1 MEAHNGTPE
10 PEVLDMTNAGNLT
23 ELAAPKTPTMT
34 DVLAFLERYDALG
47 KFHEAEHHAY
57 RRYRDEVASVE
68 DWLKA
73 DEAARVEQLVL
84 RRALGHMLIALASKA
99 NAAP

>member
-1 MEAHNGTPE
+1 MNPHN
-10 PEVLDMTNAGNLT
+10 LSKLT
-23 ELAAPKTPTMT
+23 QLTTPTMT

-73 DEAARVEQLVL
+73 DQAARVEQLLL
-84 RRALGHMLIALASKA
+84 RRALGHLLIALASKA
-99 NAAP
+99 NATP